1 MKHRTLLMIDVGGAL
16 CTCGLLATV
25 AWYAFLKP
33 DTATS
38 RVRLVSEE
46 VDQSRADLSRLQM
59 ALDGQVALNH
69 KLTGLAAQKGRLPT
83 KSPVEQDLRTIT
95 SLAEANNVS
104 FVSVAPT
111 SEVRYPGVLELRY
124 RVDTIGTYPGLLG
137 FLAAFERCSL
147 WADVTYMRVRRSVAD
162 VNEPEPICRSEL
174 TLSFFSAVQ

>member
-1 MKHRTLLMIDVGGAL
+1 MKHRTLLIIDVAGAL
-16 CTCGLLATV
+16 LTGVLLTTV

-38 RVRLVSEE
+38 RVRLVSGE
-46 VDQSRADLSRLQM
+46 VEQSRADLGRLQM
-59 ALDGQVALNH
+59 ALDRQAALNH
-69 KLTGLAAQKGRLPT
+69 KLKGLAAQKGRLPT

-95 SLAEANNVS
+95 SLAESNNVD

-124 RVDTIGTYPGLLG
+124 RVDTTGTYPDHLR
-137 FLAAFERCSL
+137 FLAAFERCSS

-162 VNEPEPICRSEL
+162 VNELEPICKSEL